1 MKPLQKGLAV
11 AFIHILIVLS
21 LGAKL
26 LYDRATRPRVWV
38 RTGQV
43 DPDLPIRGRYFTLNL
58 EVRAADFT
66 PTGQQRAV
74 VKTPQPTYDPGY
86 VELAVENNELVAH
99 KTDRPTGILINP
111 WGRQPNR
118 GPDVF
123 FLSSPV
129 LFFVPEHAETPRVGA
144 GGELWAEVTVPRK
157 GPPRPIQLAIKR
169 GNAWTPLTYR

>member
-21 LGAKL
+21 LGGKL

-43 DPDLPIRGRYFTLNL
+43 DPDLPIRGRYLTLSL
-58 EVRAADFT
+58 EVRAADFA
-66 PTGQQRAV
+66 PDGQRKPV
-74 VKTPQPTYDPGY
+74 FKTQQTYESAY

-99 KTDRPTGILINP
+99 KTDRPTGLMVNS
-111 WGRQPNR
+111 WGRQANR
-118 GPDVF
+118 GPDLF

-129 LFFVPEHAETPRVGA
+129 LFFIPEHAETPRVGA
-144 GGELWAEVTVPRK
+144 GGELWAEVTVPK
-157 GPPRPIQLAIKR
+157 NGPPRPIQLAIKR
-169 GNAWTPLTYR
+169 GNEWTPLTYR